1 MAAEDRIT
9 GLLRDA
15 PLSFIG
21 TVEHLGAST
30 MAELPIDE
38 RTAVVDV
45 VQVLHSPEA
54 FAHLAGHRVTMQVA
68 ADADPPQVGETAVF
82 FAQGLAFGETLAVQE
97 IGRAT
102 VDEIE
107 PHVQAAAAAGE
118 RGAFA
123 PQLRE
128 LEIERL
134 QQHAQDADAVV
145 VGRVTALQDV
155 LGPPR
160 GEHSPNWWKA
170 TLQVENVE
178 RGDVQPG
185 PLDVLYPN
193 SLDVRWARVPKPKAS
208 QEGMW
213 LLHATDGELREAA
226 PFQILHPEDYQ
237 PVQQLD
243 LIRRAGG

>member
-1 MAAEDRIT
+1 MAAEDRIKS
-9 GLLRDA
+9 LLRDA

-38 RTAVVDV
+38 RTAVVNV
-45 VQVLHSPEA
+45 VQVLHAPDA
-54 FAHLAGHRVTMQVA
+54 FAYLTGHRVTMQLA
-68 ADADPPQVGETAVF
+68 PDADPPQVGETAVF

-128 LEIERL
+128 LDIERL
-134 QQHAQDADAVV
+134 QQHAQDADAVI
-145 VGRVTALQDV
+145 VGRVSGLQDV

-170 TLQVENVE
+170 TIQVENVA
-178 RGDVQPG
+178 RGDVKPG

-213 LLHATDGELREAA
+213 LLHATEGDLRNAA
-226 PFQILHPEDYQ
+226 PFQILHPEDFQ
-237 PVQQLD
+237 PEQALE
-243 LIRRAGG
+243 LIRQEG